1 MKVGELAEGELYRR
15 LRGDGVT
22 LRLAPFSVRVR
33 SDLRHLADDIALMY
47 GDFPVDDEDRGGA
60 PSDAPSDET
69 SSAPSPDGFAD
80 FHVAVLRSPHWL
92 SRLQGKAEFWFD
104 GQRSFT
110 PLPAAQ
116 ALAMLEWGIN
126 WCIAA
131 HAHQFLLIH
140 AAVLERNGQ
149 ALVMPAPPGSG
160 KSTLCAALAHRGW
173 RLLSDELGL
182 LDMRTGLLHGMA
194 RPINLKNASIP
205 LVQAFAPQACFSAS
219 MPNTTKGTVALV
231 RAPEDAI
238 LQRQTPATPAWVVL
252 PSWRDGAP
260 PQLEPIER
268 SQAFMALAEQSF
280 NYDLH
285 GQAGFHTL
293 GRMVDRCA
301 CYRFAYGRLEEAVA
315 LFDAHFAPGRP

>member
-1 MKVGELAEGELYRR
+1 MKLQALSSGGLRER

-22 LRLAPFSVRVR
+22 LKLAPFVVRVR
-33 SDLRHLADDIALMY
+33 SDIPHLADDIAAMY
-47 GDFPVDDEDRGGA
+47 EDFELAAEDE
-60 PSDAPSDET
+60 
-69 SSAPSPDGFAD
+69 FVD

-92 SRLQGKAEFWFD
+92 SRLRGRAEFWFD

-140 AAVLERNGQ
+140 AAVLERDGR

-182 LDMRTGLLHGMA
+182 LDMTTGLIHGMA

-205 LVQAFAPQACFSAS
+205 LIQGFLPEARFSAS

-231 RAPEDAI
+231 RAPDDAI
-238 LQRQTPATPAWVVL
+238 AARLRPARPAWVVL
-252 PSWRDGAP
+252 PSWRADAP
-260 PQLEPIER
+260 AQLAPIER
-268 SQAFMALAEQSF
+268 ARAFMDLAEQSF

-285 GQAGFHTL
+285 GRAGFQAL
-293 GRMVDRCA
+293 GRLVDACG
-301 CYRFAYGRLEEAVA
+301 CYRFEYSRLDEALA
-315 LFDAHFAPGRP
+315 LFEALAASPAGEAAAPGLSGRPATSGAPA

>member
-1 MKVGELAEGELYRR
+1 MKLQDVGTAG
-15 LRGDGVT
+15 LRARMRDGGVT
-22 LRLAPFSVRVR
+22 LRLAPFTVRVR
-33 SDLRHLADDIALMY
+33 SDLPHLADDVGTMY
-47 GDFPVDDEDRGGA
+47 RDFDLVEDDD
-60 PSDAPSDET
+60 
-69 SSAPSPDGFAD
+69 FVD

-92 SRLQGKAEFWFD
+92 SRLQGRAEFWFD

-140 AAVLERNGQ
+140 AAVLERGGR

-182 LDMRTGLLHGMA
+182 LDLRTGLIHGMA

-205 LVQAFAPQACFSAS
+205 VIRAFAPEAVFSAS

-231 RAPEDAI
+231 RAPQDAI
-238 LQRQTPATPAWVVL
+238 DARLTPALPAWVVL
-252 PSWRDGAP
+252 PTWRAETP
-260 PQLEPIER
+260 AQLMPLER
-268 SQAFMALAEQSF
+268 AQAFMGLAEQSF
-280 NYDLH
+280 NYDIH
-285 GQAGFHTL
+285 GQAGFQAL
-293 GRMVDRCA
+293 GRMIGAVD
-301 CYRFAYGRLEEAVA
+301 CYRFEYSRLDEALA
-315 LFDAHFAPGRP
+315 CFETLLERSPEAAP

>member
-1 MKVGELAEGELYRR
+1 MKLAELSRDQVR
-15 LRGDGVT
+15 QQLRTDGLA
-22 LRLAPFSVRVR
+22 LRLAPFSVKVR
-33 SDLRHLADDIALMY
+33 SDLAHLADELVGLYDRFELVPDH
-47 GDFPVDDEDRGGA
+47 DFI
-60 PSDAPSDET
+60 
-69 SSAPSPDGFAD
+69 D
-80 FHVAVLRSPHWL
+80 FHVAVLRSPHWR
-92 SRLQGKAEFWFD
+92 SRLMGRAEFWFD

-110 PLPAAQ
+110 PLPGAQ

-131 HAHQFLLIH
+131 HAHQYLLIH
-140 AAVLERNGQ
+140 AAVLERGGR

-182 LDMRTGLLHGMA
+182 LDLRTGLLHGMA

-205 LVQAFAPQACFSAS
+205 LLKAFAPQARFSAS

-238 LQRQTPATPAWVVL
+238 ERRSLPAQPAWVVL
-252 PSWRDGAP
+252 PAWRADSPA
-260 PQLEPIER
+260 QLVPVER
-268 SQAFMALAEQSF
+268 AQAFMTLAEQSF

-285 GQAGFHTL
+285 GQAGFQAV
-293 GRMVDRCA
+293 GRLVDQSD
-301 CYRFAYGRLEEAVA
+301 CYRFEYGHLDDAVR
-315 LFDAHFAPGRP
+315 HFESLAEGTE

>member
-1 MKVGELAEGELYRR
+1 MKVAELAAAELYRR

-22 LRLAPFSVRVR
+22 LRLSPFAVRVR
-33 SDLRHLADDIALMY
+33 SDLPHLAGDIALMY
-47 GDFPVDDEDRGGA
+47 RDFELDDAGPAEGA
-60 PSDAPSDET
+60 
-69 SSAPSPDGFAD
+69 GFAD

-92 SRLQGKAEFWFD
+92 SRLKGKAEFWFD

-140 AAVLERNGQ
+140 AAVLERGGR

-182 LDMRTGLLHGMA
+182 LDLRTGLLHGMA

-205 LVQAFAPQACFSAS
+205 ILKAFAPQACFSAS
-219 MPNTTKGTVALV
+219 MPNTSKGTVALV
-231 RAPEDAI
+231 RAPDDAI
-238 LQRQTPATPAWVVL
+238 AARQRPATPAWVVL
-252 PSWRDGAP
+252 PAWREGAP
-260 PQLEPIER
+260 ARLEPVER
-268 SQAFMALAEQSF
+268 ARAFMDLAEQSF

-285 GQAGFHTL
+285 GRAGFHAL
-293 GRMVDRCA
+293 GRLVDGCL
-301 CYRFAYGRLEEAVA
+301 CHRFEYSRLEDAVA
-315 LFDAHFAPGRP
+315 LFDTFGDPSP

>member
-1 MKVGELAEGELYRR
+1 MKLQEVGIRGLRDQ
-15 LRGDGVT
+15 LRGEGVT
-22 LRLAPFSVRVR
+22 LKLAPFVVRVR
-33 SDLRHLADDIALMY
+33 SDIPHLADDIALMY
-47 GDFPVDDEDRGGA
+47 EDFELAAEDE
-60 PSDAPSDET
+60 
-69 SSAPSPDGFAD
+69 FVD
-80 FHVAVLRSPHWL
+80 FHVAVRRSPHWL
-92 SRLQGKAEFWFD
+92 SRLRGRAEFWFD

-140 AAVLERNGQ
+140 AAVLERDGR

-182 LDMRTGLLHGMA
+182 LDMTTGLIHGMA

-205 LVQAFAPQACFSAS
+205 LIQDFVPQARFSAS
-219 MPNTTKGTVALV
+219 MPNTAKGTVALV
-231 RAPEDAI
+231 RAPDDAI
-238 LQRQTPATPAWVVL
+238 AARLRPARPTWVVL
-252 PSWRDGAP
+252 PAWRADAHGELA
-260 PQLEPIER
+260 PIER
-268 SQAFMALAEQSF
+268 AQAFMDLASQSF

-285 GQAGFHTL
+285 GQAGFRAL
-293 GRMVDRCA
+293 GRLVAGCEVFRFEYSRLDEAMDRFEALAATPVDGGA
-301 CYRFAYGRLEEAVA
+301 A
-315 LFDAHFAPGRP
+315 

>member
-1 MKVGELAEGELYRR
+1 MRLQEVGIDGLRAR

-22 LRLAPFSVRVR
+22 LRLAPFVVRVR
-33 SDLRHLADDIALMY
+33 SDLAHLADDIAAMY
-47 GDFPVDDEDRGGA
+47 RDFDLADD
-60 PSDAPSDET
+60 DA
-69 SSAPSPDGFAD
+69 FVD

-92 SRLQGKAEFWFD
+92 SRLRGRAEFWFD

-140 AAVLERNGQ
+140 AAVLERGGR

-182 LDMRTGLLHGMA
+182 LDMTTGLIHGMA

-205 LVQAFAPQACFSAS
+205 LIRDFLPEARFSAS
-219 MPNTTKGTVALV
+219 MPNTSKGTVALV
-231 RAPEDAI
+231 RAPQDAI
-238 LQRQTPATPAWVVL
+238 AARLAPARPAWVVL
-252 PSWRDGAP
+252 PTWRADVPAR
-260 PQLEPIER
+260 LAPIER
-268 SQAFMALAEQSF
+268 ARAFMDLAEQSF

-285 GQAGFHTL
+285 GQAGFRAL
-293 GRMVDRCA
+293 GRLVDTCE
-301 CYRFAYGRLEEAVA
+301 CYRFEYSRLDEA
-315 LFDAHFAPGRP
+315 LAHFESLAEGAE